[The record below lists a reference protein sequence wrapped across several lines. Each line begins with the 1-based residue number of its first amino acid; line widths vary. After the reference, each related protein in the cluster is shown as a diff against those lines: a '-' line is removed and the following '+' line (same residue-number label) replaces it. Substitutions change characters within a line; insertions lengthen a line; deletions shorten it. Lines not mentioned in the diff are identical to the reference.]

1 MDPKRNPRSEGKFR
15 DAMRSPMMV
24 PAGTLGLLAT
34 VLLVETIIMAAV
46 VGFYLV
52 ELFSLPSANLASS
65 IALFV
70 LLVVGL
76 VLLAVTT
83 RGAFRRSSWVR
94 GAAITWQVLLLA
106 AAYLFATGDIASWL
120 GWVVA
125 VLCIAGVVLA
135 VLPSTARAVRDDARD

>member
-1 MDPKRNPRSEGKFR
+1 MDPQRTSPSDGNIREI
-15 DAMRSPMMV
+15 MRTPMMV

-34 VLLVETIIMAAV
+34 VLLVETIIMGAV

-52 ELFSLPSANLASS
+52 ELFSVPSANLMSS

-70 LLVVGL
+70 LLVIGL
-76 VLLAVTT
+76 VLLAITT

-106 AAYLFATGDIASWL
+106 AAYLFATGNIVSWL
-120 GWVVA
+120 GWVVG
-125 VLCIAGVVLA
+125 VLCILGIVFA
-135 VLPSTARAVRDDARD
+135 VLPSTARTLNRGE

>member
-1 MDPKRNPRSEGKFR
+1 MDPQRTSPSGGNIREI
-15 DAMRSPMMV
+15 MRTPMIV

-34 VLLVETIIMAAV
+34 VLLVETIIMGAV

-52 ELFSLPSANLASS
+52 ELFSVPSANLMSS

-70 LLVVGL
+70 LLVIGL
-76 VLLAVTT
+76 VLLAITT

-106 AAYLFATGDIASWL
+106 AAYLFATGNIVSWL
-120 GWVVA
+120 GWVVG
-125 VLCIAGVVLA
+125 VLCILGIVFA
-135 VLPSTARAVRDDARD
+135 VLPSTARALNRGE

>member
-1 MDPKRNPRSEGKFR
+1 MDPQRTSPSDGNIREI
-15 DAMRSPMMV
+15 MRTPMMV

-34 VLLVETIIMAAV
+34 VLLVETIIMGAV

-52 ELFSLPSANLASS
+52 ELFSVPSANLMSS

-70 LLVVGL
+70 LLVIGL
-76 VLLAVTT
+76 VLLAITT

-106 AAYLFATGDIASWL
+106 AAYLFATGNIVSWL
-120 GWVVA
+120 GWVVG
-125 VLCIAGVVLA
+125 VLCILGIVFA
-135 VLPSTARAVRDDARD
+135 VLPSTARALNRGE

>member
-1 MDPKRNPRSEGKFR
+1 MDPQRTSPSGGNIREI
-15 DAMRSPMMV
+15 MRTPMMV

-34 VLLVETIIMAAV
+34 VLLVETIIMGAV

-52 ELFSLPSANLASS
+52 ELFSVPSANLMSS

-70 LLVVGL
+70 LLVIGL
-76 VLLAVTT
+76 VLLAITT

-106 AAYLFATGDIASWL
+106 AAYLFATGNIVSWL
-120 GWVVA
+120 GWVVG
-125 VLCIAGVVLA
+125 VLCILGIVFA
-135 VLPSTARAVRDDARD
+135 VLPSTARTLNRGE

>member
-1 MDPKRNPRSEGKFR
+1 MDPQRTSPSDGNIREF
-15 DAMRSPMMV
+15 MRTPMMV

-34 VLLVETIIMAAV
+34 VLLVETIIMGAV

-52 ELFSLPSANLASS
+52 ELFSVPSANLMSS

-70 LLVVGL
+70 LLVIGL
-76 VLLAVTT
+76 VLLAITT

-106 AAYLFATGDIASWL
+106 AAYLFATGNIVSWL
-120 GWVVA
+120 GWVVG
-125 VLCIAGVVLA
+125 VLCILGIVFA
-135 VLPSTARAVRDDARD
+135 VLPSTARTLNRGE